1 MEPKPCKELVSCG
14 VEIILDKL
22 VVAEERNPI
31 EPKPTSEDC
40 KILLLS
46 GASPLIVDVK
56 SVSVLRDVARKSG
69 KSRKPSPDPNIRL
82 SI

>member
-1 MEPKPCKELVSCG
+1 M
-14 VEIILDKL
+14 
-22 VVAEERNPI
+22 

-46 GASPLIVDVK
+46 GASPFIVDVK